1 MVIISIGEWLLDHKV
16 KVSARS
22 APRPFCS
29 AKPSGLWR
37 NLHFA
42 KVNSI
47 HLYVGIEHAPVAKYM
62 ILIEPVT
69 MGTMFCKA
77 VPIVIVII
85 MIRTGFFSMPVVPGA
100 SDIAES
106 DSESL

>member
-37 NLHFA
+37 NLQLMLHA
-42 KVNSI
+42 QKSI
-47 HLYVGIEHAPVAKYM
+47 AIRADSSSVSSVTFVSMTLYTRSHI
-62 ILIEPVT
+62 
-69 MGTMFCKA
+69 
-77 VPIVIVII
+77 
-85 MIRTGFFSMPVVPGA
+85 
-100 SDIAES
+100 
-106 DSESL
+106 

>member
-37 NLHFA
+37 NLQFELLS
-42 KVNSI
+42 K
-47 HLYVGIEHAPVAKYM
+47 IEGVHDENEFKSFV
-62 ILIEPVT
+62 
-69 MGTMFCKA
+69 
-77 VPIVIVII
+77 
-85 MIRTGFFSMPVVPGA
+85 
-100 SDIAES
+100 
-106 DSESL
+106 

>member
-37 NLHFA
+37 SLHLEEQESSYEAQVRYYTELILARQDWTLAGHNGPDFSKDGSFFYA
-42 KVNSI
+42 K
-47 HLYVGIEHAPVAKYM
+47 
-62 ILIEPVT
+62 
-69 MGTMFCKA
+69 
-77 VPIVIVII
+77 
-85 MIRTGFFSMPVVPGA
+85 IRPKPDLSKH
-100 SDIAES
+100 
-106 DSESL
+106 